1 MEYVTLNNELNMKKK
16 VRILILFLAALMVTG
31 LGGCENT
38 APQNSTIA
46 NDQSEEADTAEAST
60 TVEAA
65 QTEEQAV
72 EPEPGS

>member
-1 MEYVTLNNELNMKKK
+1 MNKRKIITVIMATC
-16 VRILILFLAALMVTG
+16 FMVIG
-31 LGGCENT
+31 LCGCGSTDNSIENT

-46 NDQSEEADTAEAST
+46 NDQSAEADTAEAST

>member
-1 MEYVTLNNELNMKKK
+1 
-16 VRILILFLAALMVTG
+16 MVTG
-31 LGGCENT
+31 LGGSGSKDNGIENT

-72 EPEPGS
+72 ETEPGS